1 MTPMYAHARRRHVF
15 CDECIRHAIVEKP
28 ACPTC
33 RAPVAVEE
41 LAPDRLAGALVE
53 NLPARCH
60 FSASGC
66 SWMGKHGEL
75 QSHLA
80 TSCPCV
86 LLTCPSCEME
96 VERGKMWAHSRQ
108 CGSSGECPYGC
119 GERFADADR
128 LAEHRAVCLM
138 EPRKLMAALGL
149 LQRENERLSSEN
161 LALRAD
167 RSAVEVR
174 CAPSHVARCL
184 LTDFFSG
191 RRVRGAPA
199 FATCW

>member
-1 MTPMYAHARRRHVF
+1 
-15 CDECIRHAIVEKP
+15 
-28 ACPTC
+28 
-33 RAPVAVEE
+33 
-41 LAPDRLAGALVE
+41 
-53 NLPARCH
+53 
-60 FSASGC
+60 
-66 SWMGKHGEL
+66 MGKHGEL

-80 TSCPCV
+80 SSCPCV

-174 CAPSHVARCL
+174 CSPSHVARCL
-184 LTDFFSG
+184 LTDFS
-191 RRVRGAPA
+191 RVGGCGVPQHLPHAGDQMMPCLSRA
-199 FATCW
+199 FRDA

>member
-1 MTPMYAHARRRHVF
+1 MGPLEGFRTIYGRASALRALMTPMYAHARRRHVF

-75 QSHLA
+75 A
-80 TSCPCV
+80 RP
-86 LLTCPSCEME
+86 PAAM
-96 VERGKMWAHSRQ
+96 RG
-108 CGSSGECPYGC
+108 GSANG
-119 GERFADADR
+119 DA
-128 LAEHRAVCLM
+128 
-138 EPRKLMAALGL
+138 G
-149 LQRENERLSSEN
+149 
-161 LALRAD
+161 
-167 RSAVEVR
+167 
-174 CAPSHVARCL
+174 
-184 LTDFFSG
+184 
-191 RRVRGAPA
+191 
-199 FATCW
+199 